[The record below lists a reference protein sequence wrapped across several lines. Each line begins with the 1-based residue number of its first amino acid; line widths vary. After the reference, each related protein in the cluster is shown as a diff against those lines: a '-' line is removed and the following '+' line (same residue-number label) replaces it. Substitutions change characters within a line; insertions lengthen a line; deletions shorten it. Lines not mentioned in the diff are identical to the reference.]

1 MKKLILSLPLLCCTL
16 FVFNAKAQD
25 NSDKPSSYLSISAGL
40 SAPMTD
46 FKQADY
52 GATGGGA
59 NNKAGFAKK
68 GVMYDFEGGFYI
80 HKNWGFAVSLTYQ
93 DQGRLNTN
101 DVTNLSNGYR
111 VDGNAYTS
119 TVTASKRYSS
129 FGLMVGPQYNYNLGS
144 KFIIDARAEVGTI
157 KSFST
162 PEIVTVLD
170 NYAGTQTATFT
181 QNSSKSFVLA
191 YGGSVALTWK
201 LSDGVGL
208 VLRENLIDAP
218 TGFSIKNDAHAGR
231 NVDHQPFMVYQTSL
245 GLRFAL

>member
-25 NSDKPSSYLSISAGL
+25 TDKPSNYLSISAGL
-40 SAPMTD
+40 SAPMTN

-68 GVMYDFEGGFYI
+68 GVMYDFEGGFYL
-80 HKNWGFAVSLTYQ
+80 HKNWGFAISLTYQ
-93 DQGRLNTN
+93 DQGRLNEN

-129 FGLMVGPQYNYNLGS
+129 FGLMVGPQYNHNLGS
-144 KFIIDARAEVGTI
+144 KFIVDARVVAGTI

-162 PEIVTVLD
+162 PDIVTVLD

-181 QNSSKSFVLA
+181 QYSSKSFALA
-191 YGGSVALTWK
+191 YGASLALTWK

-208 VLRENLIDAP
+208 VLRENYLNTP
-218 TGFSIKNDAHAGR
+218 TGFNIKNDAHDGR
-231 NVDHQPFMVYQTSL
+231 NVEHQQMMVYQTSL
-245 GLRFAL
+245 GLRFTL

>member
-1 MKKLILSLPLLCCTL
+1 MKKLILSLPLLCC
-16 FVFNAKAQD
+16 VFFIFTAKAQD
-25 NSDKPSSYLSISAGL
+25 TPGKPQNYISISAGL
-40 SAPMTD
+40 SAPMAS

-68 GVMYDFEGGFYI
+68 GVMYDFEGGFYV

-93 DQGRLNTN
+93 DQGRLNTD

-111 VDGNAYTS
+111 VDGSAYTS

-129 FGLMVGPQYNYNLGS
+129 FNLMVGPQYNFNLGS
-144 KFIIDARAEVGTI
+144 KFIVDARVVAGGI
-157 KSFST
+157 KSFSS
-162 PEIVTVLD
+162 PNIVVVLD
-170 NYAGTQTATFT
+170 NYEGTQTSTFT
-181 QNSSKSFVLA
+181 QYSSKAFAFA

-201 LSDGVGL
+201 ISDGVGI
-208 VLRENLIDAP
+208 VLRENVIDSP
-218 TGFSIKNDAHAGR
+218 TGISIKNDAHSGR
-231 NVDHQPFMVYQTSL
+231 YVDHQPISVYQTSL

>member
-1 MKKLILSLPLLCCTL
+1 MKKLILSLPLLCCIFL
-16 FVFNAKAQD
+16 VFNAKAQD
-25 NSDKPSSYLSISAGL
+25 TPEKPRSYLSISAGL
-40 SAPMTD
+40 STPMSD
-46 FKQADY
+46 FKEADY

-68 GVMYDFEGGFYI
+68 GVMYDFEGGFYL
-80 HKNWGFAVSLTYQ
+80 HKNWGFAISLTYQ
-93 DQGRLNTN
+93 DQGRLNSN

-119 TVTASKRYSS
+119 TVTASKSYSS
-129 FGLMVGPQYNYNLGS
+129 FGLMAGPQYNFNLGS
-144 KFIIDARAEVGTI
+144 KFIVDARAVVGTI

-170 NYAGTQTATFT
+170 NYAGTQTSTFT
-181 QNSSKSFVLA
+181 QHSSKSFVFA
-191 YGGSVALTWK
+191 YGGSLALTWK

-208 VLRENLIDAP
+208 VLRENVIDAP
-218 TGFSIKNDAHAGR
+218 TGFNIKNDAHDGR
-231 NVDHQPFMVYQTSL
+231 NVSHQPMAVYQTSL